1 MSRQDDIDYDQ
12 QADQIRAENAVLL
25 EGFETWL
32 ENSGLKEKTV
42 RKHLGNVS
50 FYIDDYLLYDDIV
63 RPQEGLSAVNR
74 FFNWFF
80 PRKAMW
86 SSVASTKETVASLK
100 KFYRYLTE
108 VGLVEAPEYQE
119 FLAEVKSEM
128 LVWLGHYR
136 DIEAW

>member
-1 MSRQDDIDYDQ
+1 LRRRPFS
-12 QADQIRAENAVLL
+12 AVAPFL
-25 EGFETWL
+25 GTYIFKPATFEH
-32 ENSGLKEKTV
+32 NHAAANMKNKTV

-63 RPQEGLSAVNR
+63 RPQEGLSAVNG
-74 FFNWFF
+74 FF

-100 KFYRYLTE
+100 KFYRHLTE
-108 VGLVEAPEYQE
+108 IGLVEAPEYQE

-128 LVWLGHYR
+128 PEWLEHYR